1 MTDRK
6 ETGMDFHAGR
16 VRITVARDEADM
28 GNRAAAEAARAAMD
42 AVASGKKVAFW
53 LMAAPSGFSFYEAFV
68 ARTRKD
74 PGLAAAARQAR
85 YFQFDDYP
93 IGRGDPRFPVTFR
106 HLLESRF
113 FGPLENA
120 AGPLEGKRLLELKG
134 DEGDEAVLE
143 GYRESLLEVLE
154 DESWYVIEVKG
165 IGMDGHW
172 GFHGRETPLDS
183 PAGFIR
189 VPMSPLNVQLQL
201 LDWPRY
207 FRSAADVPAAA
218 VTANVGLFLKADRI
232 LDLVPQ
238 RTKEFAVL
246 ACYGPDAVSPL
257 VPSSALKTHPAARS
271 FLTELSAEAL
281 LEYRRRGA
289 PESPV
294 SEETLER
301 LKGAWRS
308 PGDPERERRN
318 IAEMLETL
326 KAVFGQAG

>member
-1 MTDRK
+1 
-6 ETGMDFHAGR
+6 MDFHSGR
-16 VRITVARDEADM
+16 VRITVARDEAAM
-28 GNRAAAEAARAAMD
+28 GALAAEEAARAAKD
-42 AVASGKKVAFW
+42 AAASGKKVAFW

-68 ARTRKD
+68 ARTRED
-74 PGLAAAARQAR
+74 PGLAAVVRSAR

-106 HLLESRF
+106 HLLETRF
-113 FGPLENA
+113 FGPLEKA
-120 AGPLEGKRLLELKG
+120 SGPLAGKRLLELGG
-134 DEGDEAVLE
+134 DAGDEAVLE
-143 GYRESLLEVLE
+143 GYREALLEVLE
-154 DESWYVIEVKG
+154 DDLWFVIEVKG

-183 PAGFIR
+183 PPGLIR
-189 VPMSPLNVQLQL
+189 VPMSPLNVQQQL

-207 FRSAADVPAAA
+207 FRTVSDVPATA

-246 ACYGPDAVSPL
+246 ACYGPGPVSPL
-257 VPSSALKTHPAARS
+257 VPSSALKTHPDARS
-271 FLTELSAEAL
+271 YLTELSAEAL
-281 LEYRRRGA
+281 LEYRRRGT

-308 PGDPERERRN
+308 PGDPDRERRN
-318 IAEMLETL
+318 VEEMLDTL
-326 KAVFGQAG
+326 KAVFGRGE

>member
-6 ETGMDFHAGR
+6 ETGMDFYAGR
-16 VRITVARDEADM
+16 VRITVARDEAEM
-28 GNRAAAEAARAAMD
+28 GNRAAAEAARAAK
-42 AVASGKKVAFW
+42 AAAASGKKVAFW
-53 LMAAPSGFSFYEAFV
+53 LMAAPSGFAFYEAFL
-68 ARTRKD
+68 ARTRED
-74 PGLAAAARQAR
+74 PGLAAAARSAR

-113 FGPLENA
+113 LGPLEKSV
-120 AGPLEGKRLLELKG
+120 GPLEGKRLLELRG

-154 DESWYVIEVKG
+154 DEAWYVIEVKG

-172 GFHGRETPLDS
+172 GFHGAETPLNS
-183 PAGFIR
+183 PPGLIR
-189 VPMSPLNVQLQL
+189 VPMSPLNVQQQL

-207 FRSAADVPAAA
+207 FRSAADVPSVA

-238 RTKEFAVL
+238 GTKEFAVL
-246 ACYGPDAVSPL
+246 ACYGPDPVSPR
-257 VPSSALKTHPAARS
+257 VPSSALKTHPDADS
-271 FLTELSAEAL
+271 YLTELSAGAL
-281 LEYRRRGA
+281 LEYRRRGT

-318 IAEMLETL
+318 IEEMMETL
-326 KAVFGQAG
+326 KAVFGQG